1 MIAVVLSIIFP
12 GLGQMYLGRWVR
24 GAAMILAGATP
35 LYPLAL
41 VWSAIDAY
49 RLSRA
54 GVQPQFSK
62 REAVAAVLLLLL
74 APLCFGALVL
84 TAGWSLG
91 WLQAEYLD
99 RSATRADGA
108 EITRALLE
116 YRAQT
121 GRYPETLAAL
131 TEGRP
136 LRAGWLTDGWGRPYD
151 YRLEQNGRTF
161 RLTSAGRDGRFG
173 TGDDLLWEK

>member
-1 MIAVVLSIIFP
+1 MIAVALSIIFP
-12 GLGQMYLGRWVR
+12 GLGQLYFGRWVR

-49 RLSRA
+49 RLSRVGA
-54 GVQPQFSK
+54 QPQFSK
-62 REAVAAVLLLLL
+62 KEAMAVVLLLLL
-74 APLCFGALVL
+74 APLCFGALAI
-84 TAGWSLG
+84 TAGKSLS

-99 RSATRADGA
+99 RSATQAEGA
-108 EITRALLE
+108 EITAALLE

-121 GRYPETLAAL
+121 GRYPESLPALA
-131 TEGRP
+131 EGRP

-151 YRLEQNGRTF
+151 YRLEQNGRSF

-173 TGDDLLWEK
+173 TDDDLVWEK